1 LRYQLLPIFR
11 WAMFHWMSPKPTW
24 APRSF
29 VLRKA
34 GQLRPR
40 GTGGLGVLWNIYEYY
55 GVIKIYI
62 YEYIMEY
69 IYMNIMEYY
78 WNILYNSE
86 LTLFFMGF
94 TRQQTYLWWPTLS
107 MCCHLGFKSMGGSE
121 RWLMLKSSQA
131 CIADW
136 GTIPIFSNKNEG
148 QQPRTSWFLGVPSLP
163 RDSTLKMERASQ
175 KSRDHT
181 WEN

>member
-1 LRYQLLPIFR
+1 MSHVPLDVTKTHLGAQILCAAQG
-11 WAMFHWMSPKPTW
+11 WATTTSRNW
-24 APRSF
+24 
-29 VLRKA
+29 
-34 GQLRPR
+34 GI
-40 GTGGLGVLWNIYEYY
+40 GGVMEYIWILWGYKNIYIYMNILWNI
-55 GVIKIYI
+55 
-62 YEYIMEY
+62 Y

-78 WNILYNSE
+78 WNILYNSD

-107 MCCHLGFKSMGGSE
+107 MCCHLGFKPMGGSE

-163 RDSTLKMERASQ
+163 RESTLKMERASQ